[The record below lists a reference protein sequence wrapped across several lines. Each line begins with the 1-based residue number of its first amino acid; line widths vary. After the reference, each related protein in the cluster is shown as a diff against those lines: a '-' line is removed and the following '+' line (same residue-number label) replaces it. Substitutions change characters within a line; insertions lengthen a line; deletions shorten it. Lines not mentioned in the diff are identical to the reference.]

1 MLRMRGSLLLAAPL
15 AFCLTLFAAC
25 SALPTLVPDME
36 HSHSPVS
43 LDGSRRPLEAY
54 GAPPH
59 IFDLHLAIEESILG
73 SPLMAGNRVELL
85 QNGPSTY
92 QAMLEVIAGA
102 RDHIHGKL
110 HIR

>member
-1 MLRMRGSLLLAAPL
+1 MLAAPL

-36 HSHSPVS
+36 HSHSPVP

-54 GAPPH
+54 GAPTLSL
-59 IFDLHLAIEESILG
+59 ICS